1 MRSTSVEIGGTNP
14 QVPWL
19 QGAGRHCDRFWEEG
33 CPNCPSIGPDQ
44 NTPFTVSSMVGG
56 PKCPSSSPPLCQAET
71 EWEVNRG
78 LLDDDLEPI
87 DCQSR
92 QIAIVPLD
100 SWLELLLN
108 SFATITCCHVGL
120 HVPVYNFTIQDHKS
134 LLPEHQQ
141 HLEAVY
147 DDGQPEFGFMNR
159 QKYYLKCNK
168 HPAEPII
175 RLCLQF
181 DQMKWNTIQVS
192 DGKMRWIRAVGT
204 KMGSKGDTA
213 SGGLF
218 YKSASLYKCLRT
230 NRPLCVSAPW
240 AGWAAALYVAIGTI
254 DAPRYPRY
262 PLVKE
267 RPDVGDI
274 HWRHRF
280 FLISTCVHIKF
291 NRYYS
296 WKTSVNIVYIVY

>member
-1 MRSTSVEIGGTNP
+1 MWSTLPIEIGGKNP

-100 SWLELLLN
+100 SRLELLLN

-120 HVPVYNFTIQDHKS
+120 RVPVYNFTIQDHKIS
-134 LLPEHQQ
+134 PPWTSTTSGSCLWWWSTWVWFYEQTEVLLKVGQTSCRTYNTPVF
-141 HLEAVY
+141 AVWSNEMKY
-147 DDGQPEFGFMNR
+147 NTRLWWEDEMNTGRWYKDGIKRRHCQWW
-159 QKYYLKCNK
+159 LV
-168 HPAEPII
+168 
-175 RLCLQF
+175 LQIGLSV
-181 DQMKWNTIQVS
+181 QMS
-192 DGKMRWIRAVGT
+192 
-204 KMGSKGDTA
+204 S
-213 SGGLF
+213 
-218 YKSASLYKCLRT
+218 YKSASVCPPPSELDGQ
-230 NRPLCVSAPW
+230 PP
-240 AGWAAALYVAIGTI
+240 YVAIGTI

-280 FLISTCVHIKF
+280 FNMCPYQV
-291 NRYYS
+291 
-296 WKTSVNIVYIVY
+296 

>member
-1 MRSTSVEIGGTNP
+1 
-14 QVPWL
+14 
-19 QGAGRHCDRFWEEG
+19 
-33 CPNCPSIGPDQ
+33 
-44 NTPFTVSSMVGG
+44 MVGG

-100 SWLELLLN
+100 SRLELLLN

-120 HVPVYNFTIQDHKS
+120 RVPVYNFTIQDHKIS
-134 LLPEHQQ
+134 PPWTSTTSGRLFMMMVNLS
-141 HLEAVY
+141 
-147 DDGQPEFGFMNR
+147 FMNR

-192 DGKMRWIRAVGT
+192 DGKMRWTRAVGT

-213 SGGLF
+213 CS
-218 YKSASLYKCLRT
+218 T
-230 NRPLCVSAPW
+230 NRRLCTNVFQQIGLCVSPALW
-240 AGWAAALYVAIGTI
+240 AGWAAALRGYRNNRRTQIS
-254 DAPRYPRY
+254 
-262 PLVKE
+262 K
-267 RPDVGDI
+267 
-274 HWRHRF
+274 
-280 FLISTCVHIKF
+280 ISTCQ
-291 NRYYS
+291 RETRCRWYPLE
-296 WKTSVNIVYIVY
+296 T